1 MTQVRSSRLRAALIG
16 AAWAAAGAVGAGAP
30 AAAGELS
37 FLGWE
42 GYADESY
49 TKEFEAA
56 TGCKVT
62 ATYVGS
68 NDDFAPKLASGGG
81 VYDIVSVSADAAGV
95 LVAAGLVEPLDKS
108 RLEHLGDIYEVFR
121 EAKAINAGGEAYGV
135 PLTWGS
141 IPLMYR
147 TDKITAEPDSY
158 AALWDEA
165 YKGKIALWDDKS
177 AIYNTARLLG
187 YDDVYN
193 LTDEQLAAVQQKL
206 VEQKP
211 LLRKYWSTA
220 GELVNLYASG
230 EVWISNTWGG
240 YQVAELQKQGIPVK
254 EFLPK
259 EKADGWVDNWM
270 IVKGSPNVDCAYA
283 YINFTTS
290 ARGQCGIS
298 SVTGYSAA
306 NPVAAKECMTP
317 EEYSAKHQD
326 DIGYVNSLVM
336 WELPARLDVYT
347 NVWNAVKG
355 AE

>member
-1 MTQVRSSRLRAALIG
+1 MAANWLYASAIG
-16 AAWAAAGAVGAGAP
+16 IFVAAAGGADAP
-30 AAAGELS
+30 AGELS

-42 GYADESY
+42 GYADESFV
-49 TKEFEAA
+49 KDFEAE

-81 VYDIVSVSADAAGV
+81 VYDIVSVSADTTGV
-95 LVAAGLVEPLDKS
+95 LVAAGLGEPRDMS
-108 RLEHLGDIYEVFR
+108 RIEHWDEIYELFR
-121 EAKAINAGGEAYGV
+121 NAKGINQDGKVYGV

-147 TDKITAEPDSY
+147 TDKITEEPDSY
-158 AALWDEA
+158 AALWDDR

-177 AIYNTARLLG
+177 AIFNTARLLG
-187 YDDVYN
+187 YDNVYS
-193 LTDEQLAAVQQKL
+193 LTDEQLEAVKAKL
-206 VEQKP
+206 IEEKP

-220 GELVNLYASG
+220 GELINLYASG

-259 EKADGWVDNWM
+259 EKADGWADNWM
-270 IVKGSPNVDCAYA
+270 IVKGSPNADCAYQ

-306 NPVAAKECMTP
+306 NPVAAKTCMTP
-317 EEYSAKHQD
+317 EEYTAKHQD
-326 DIGYVNSLVM
+326 DIGYVDSLVM
-336 WELPARLDVYT
+336 WEQPERLDVYT
-347 NVWNAVKG
+347 NTWNAIKG

>member
-1 MTQVRSSRLRAALIG
+1 MNRMAGNWLFASVIG
-16 AAWAAAGAVGAGAP
+16 AVALATGGTRAL
-30 AAAGELS
+30 AGELS

-42 GYADESY
+42 GYADDSFV
-49 TKEFEAA
+49 KDFEAQ

-81 VYDIVSVSADAAGV
+81 VYDIVSVSADTTGV
-95 LVAAGLVEPLDKS
+95 LVDAGLVEPLDVSK
-108 RLEHLGDIYEVFR
+108 LEHWNEIYDLFR
-121 EAKAINAGGEAYGV
+121 NAKGINHDGKVYGV

-147 TDKITAEPDSY
+147 TDKITGEPDSY
-158 AALWDEA
+158 AALWDEQ

-177 AIYNTARLLG
+177 AIYNAARLLG
-187 YDDVYN
+187 YDNVYN
-193 LTDEQLAAVQQKL
+193 LTDDQLEAVKAKL
-206 VEQKP
+206 IAEKP

-220 GELVNLYASG
+220 GELINLYASG

-259 EKADGWVDNWM
+259 EKADGWADNWM
-270 IVKGSPNVDCAYA
+270 IVKGSPNEDCAYK

-290 ARGQCGIS
+290 PRGQCGIS

-306 NPVAAKECMTP
+306 NPVAAKACMTP
-317 EEYSAKHQD
+317 DEFKEKHQD

-336 WELPARLDVYT
+336 WEQPDRLDVYT
-347 NVWNAVKG
+347 NAWNAIKG

>member
-1 MTQVRSSRLRAALIG
+1 MRQGLTG
-16 AAWAAAGAVGAGAP
+16 AAIIAGLVLGASAVH
-30 AAAGELS
+30 AGEVS

-49 TKEFEAA
+49 VKEFEEAS
-56 TGCKVT
+56 GCKVT

-68 NDDFAPKLASGGG
+68 NDDYAPKLAAGGG
-81 VYDIVSVSADAAGV
+81 VYDVVSASADAASV
-95 LVAAGLVEPLDKS
+95 LVIAGLVEPLDKS
-108 RLEHLGDIYEVFR
+108 KIEHWDDIYEIFR
-121 EAKAINAGGEAYGV
+121 NARAINAGGEIYGV

-147 TDKITAEPDSY
+147 TDKIAGEPDSY
-158 AALWDEA
+158 AALWDEQ
-165 YKGKIALWDDKS
+165 YKGRIAMWDDKS

-187 YDDVYN
+187 YDNVYS
-193 LTDEQLAAVQQKL
+193 LSDEQFEAVKQKL
-206 VEQKP
+206 IEQKP

-220 GELVNLYASG
+220 GELINLYASG

-270 IVKGSPNVDCAYA
+270 IAKGSANTDCAYQ

-306 NPVAAKECMTP
+306 NPVAAKECMSP

-326 DIGYVNSLVM
+326 DINYVNSLVM
-336 WELPARLDVYT
+336 WEQPDRLDVYT

-355 AE
+355 E